1 MLVVQASQRWRPED
15 QEFKVMLHYSSFLY
29 QSELHENLSYEKQ
42 INNNKTPAKLKKNI
56 SKNKKLGE
64 FIIKI

>member
-1 MLVVQASQRWRPED
+1 MLIVPASQRWRSED
-15 QEFKVMLHYSSFLY
+15 QGFKVILHYSSFLY
-29 QSELHENLSYEKQ
+29 QPELRETPSYKKQ
-42 INNNKTPAKLKKNI
+42 INNNKTPAKLKYM